1 METLLIFAKNK
12 IQIIRFLISGGSSA
26 GANLA
31 ILYLLTEYA
40 GIHYLQ
46 SEIFGFVFGFF
57 ITFFLQKFWT
67 FQNMDKKKLPK
78 QMIFTMALAGINF
91 FLNLFFL
98 YALTD
103 LFHFW
108 YFMSEVVIISVLA
121 ISNYFIYKNFIF
133 RG

>member
-1 METLLIFAKNK
+1 
-12 IQIIRFLISGGSSA
+12 
-26 GANLA
+26 
-31 ILYLLTEYA
+31 
-40 GIHYLQ
+40 
-46 SEIFGFVFGFF
+46 
-57 ITFFLQKFWT
+57 
-67 FQNMDKKKLPK
+67 
-78 QMIFTMALAGINF
+78 MIFTMALAGINF

-108 YFMSEVVIISVLA
+108 YFVSEIAVISVLA